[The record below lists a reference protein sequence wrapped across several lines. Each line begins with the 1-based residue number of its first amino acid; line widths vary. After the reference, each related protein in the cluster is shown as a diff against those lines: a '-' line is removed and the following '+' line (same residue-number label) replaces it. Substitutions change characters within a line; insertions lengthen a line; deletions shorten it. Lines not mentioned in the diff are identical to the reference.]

1 MEAVSVIAVLGMVGA
16 IITSVNVIIEQ
27 CDRYY
32 DNVNK
37 ALERINE
44 ISGGQFTVNL
54 IETSDKLKIHYK
66 DLISGMKKMVAAI
79 QAVYDE
85 NKNADEQAA
94 NSLKGAN
101 SKY

>member
-1 MEAVSVIAVLGMVGA
+1 MGAVSVIAVLGMVGT

>member
-1 MEAVSVIAVLGMVGA
+1 MEAVSVVVFLSIIASSLAA
-16 IITSVNVIIEQ
+16 INTIIEQ

-54 IETSDKLKIHYK
+54 IETSDKLKKHYE
-66 DLISGMKKMVAAI
+66 DLIEGMKKMAEAVKAI
-79 QAVYDE
+79 YEE
-85 NKNADEQAA
+85 NKKADEQAA
-94 NSLKGAN
+94 NSLKSAN

>member
-1 MEAVSVIAVLGMVGA
+1 MGAVSVIAVLGMVGA
-16 IITSVNVIIEQ
+16 IIASVNAIIEE

-32 DNVNK
+32 ENVNK

-44 ISGGQFTVNL
+44 ISGGQFNANL
-54 IETSDKLKIHYK
+54 IETGNKLKQHYTE
-66 DLISGMKKMVAAI
+66 LIQGMKKMLAAI

-94 NSLKGAN
+94 SSLKNAN